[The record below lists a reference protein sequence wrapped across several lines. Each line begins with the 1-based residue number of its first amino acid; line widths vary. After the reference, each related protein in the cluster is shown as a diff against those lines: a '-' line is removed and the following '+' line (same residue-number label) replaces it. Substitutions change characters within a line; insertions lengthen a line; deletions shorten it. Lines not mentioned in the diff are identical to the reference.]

1 MDQKIFTMGL
11 SVEAT
16 SLYLLM
22 VSLSDAGTPLTLE
35 SCNQFWNSSPDDLE
49 TAMAELEQRG
59 IISKASLDNW
69 YIQPSSK
76 WN

>member
-22 VSLSDAGTPLTLE
+22 VSLSDAGTPLTVE
-35 SCNQFWNSSPDDLE
+35 SCGQFWNSSTEDLK
-49 TAMAELEQRG
+49 TAMAELAQRG
-59 IISKASLDNW
+59 VISEASMENW
-69 YIQPSSK
+69 FIQPSAK

>member
-22 VSLSDAGTPLTLE
+22 VSLSDAGTPLTVE
-35 SCNQFWNSSPDDLE
+35 SCSQFWNSSTEDLK
-49 TAMAELEQRG
+49 TAMAELAGRG
-59 IISKASLDNW
+59 VISQASMENW
-69 YIQPSSK
+69 FIQPSSK

>member
-22 VSLSDAGTPLTLE
+22 VSLSDAGTPLSLE
-35 SCNQFWNSSPDDLE
+35 SCRHFWNSSLEDLE
-49 TAMAELEQRG
+49 AAMAELAHRG
-59 IISKASLDNW
+59 IIDKTSLENW
-69 YIQPSSK
+69 FIQPASH
-76 WN
+76 WA

>member
-11 SVEAT
+11 TVEAT

-35 SCNQFWNSSPDDLE
+35 SCRQFWNSSAEDMQKAL
-49 TAMAELEQRG
+49 TELEQRG
-59 IISKASLDNW
+59 VIEKTSTDNW
-69 YIQPSSK
+69 FIQPSAN
-76 WN
+76 WR

>member
-22 VSLSDAGTPLTLE
+22 VSLSDAGTPLTLDT
-35 SCNQFWNSSPDDLE
+35 CKQFWNSSPGDLE
-49 TAMAELEQRG
+49 NALAELDKRG
-59 IISKASLDNW
+59 IIGKTIDGNW
-69 YIQPSSK
+69 HIQPSSQ
-76 WN
+76 WS

>member
-22 VSLSDAGTPLTLE
+22 VSLSDAGTPLTLD
-35 SCNQFWNSSPDDLE
+35 SCSQFWNSSPEDLE
-49 TAMAELEQRG
+49 NAWAELDKRG

-69 YIQPSSK
+69 FIQPSSQ

>member
-22 VSLSDAGTPLTLE
+22 VSLSDAGTPLTLD
-35 SCNQFWNSSPDDLE
+35 SCNQFWNSSPEDLE
-49 TAMAELEQRG
+49 NAWAELDQRG
-59 IISKASLDNW
+59 IIGKTIGENW
-69 YIQPSSK
+69 HIQPSSN

>member
-22 VSLSDAGTPLTLE
+22 VSLSDAGTSLTPLTC
-35 SCNQFWNSSPDDLE
+35 SQFWNSSPQDME
-49 TAMAELEQRG
+49 NAFVELDKRG
-59 IISKASLDNW
+59 VIEKASSDNW
-69 YIQPSSK
+69 HIQPSSQ
-76 WN
+76 WD

>member
-1 MDQKIFTMGL
+1 MDQKIFTMEL

-22 VSLSDAGTPLTLE
+22 ISLSDAGTPLNME
-35 SCNQFWNSSPDDLE
+35 SCGQFWNSSDEELKS
-49 TAMAELEQRG
+49 AMSELAHRSV
-59 IISKASLDNW
+59 ISQASQGNW
-69 YIQPSSK
+69 FIQPSSE

>member
-22 VSLSDAGTPLTLE
+22 VSLSDAGTPLTLD
-35 SCNQFWNSSPDDLE
+35 SCSQFWNSSPEDLE
-49 TAMAELEQRG
+49 NAWAELDERG

-69 YIQPSSK
+69 FIQPSSQ

>member
-35 SCNQFWNSSPDDLE
+35 TCSQFWNSSPQDLDS
-49 TAMAELEQRG
+49 ALAELDQRG
-59 IISKASLDNW
+59 IIGKTIGENW
-69 YIQPSSK
+69 HIQPSTS
-76 WN
+76 WT

>member
-22 VSLSDAGTPLTLE
+22 VSLSDAGTPLTLD
-35 SCNQFWNSSPDDLE
+35 SCSQFWNSSPEDLE
-49 TAMAELEQRG
+49 NAWAELDRRG

-69 YIQPSSK
+69 FIQPSNQ
-76 WN
+76 WG

>member
-35 SCNQFWNSSPDDLE
+35 SCSQFWNSSSDDLE
-49 TAMAELEQRG
+49 SAMAELDERG
-59 IISKASLDNW
+59 IIDKASLDNW
-69 YIQPSSK
+69 YIQPSSQ
-76 WN
+76 WS

>member
-22 VSLSDAGTPLTLE
+22 VSLSDAGTPLTPE
-35 SCNQFWNSSPDDLE
+35 TCSQFWNSSPGDME
-49 TAMAELEQRG
+49 NAFAELDKRD
-59 IISKASLDNW
+59 IIGKSIDENW
-69 YIQPSSK
+69 HIQPSAK
-76 WN
+76 WS

>member
-22 VSLSDAGTPLTLE
+22 VSLSDAGTPLTLD
-35 SCNQFWNSSPDDLE
+35 SCSQFWNSSPEDLE
-49 TAMAELEQRG
+49 NAWAELDKRG

-69 YIQPSSK
+69 FIQPSSQ
-76 WN
+76 WG